1 MELYIIIFKQR
12 IAIFDVLKKTK
23 QMIYLNNVALASE
36 NGSFISQVIVMMLG
50 VFAAAYFLKGDVQ
63 TGSVTNVLILAV
75 VIVVLNKTLGAVLDW
90 FTSPINFISLGLFSF
105 IIDAFIIQLAQKV
118 LSKFRISLI
127 SRCYTA

>member
-1 MELYIIIFKQR
+1 MIF
-12 IAIFDVLKKTK
+12 
-23 QMIYLNNVALASE
+23 LNNIALASG

>member
-75 VIVVLNKTLGAVLDW
+75 VIVVLNKTLRAVLDW